1 MKLSGLRSVQVR
13 KLPHHWPIRLC
24 HQNSM
29 RYKNVLYSPDPPYIF
44 GELGGGGGLC
54 MRLLHV
60 MCTSSVVQ
68 STSVGNLISV
78 HAGVQVLVVAAIGWT
93 VQSGNYFVMWSTARV
108 PIIMK
113 CKLIY

>member
-1 MKLSGLRSVQVR
+1 MYY
-13 KLPHHWPIRLC
+13 I
-24 HQNSM
+24 HQTPLI
-29 RYKNVLYSPDPPYIF
+29 YLF
-44 GELGGGGGLC
+44 GELGGGRGGGSLG